1 MAAAKIEAA
10 LKGKFIGGEKPNAE
24 DVKLFNELLGEKN
37 TYLHRWAK
45 NMASFSEAE
54 RKAWAP
60 AKKAAKPAVSFSTAA
75 AAPAAPVAT
84 KAKVTAEIAL
94 KEGVNGADLEKLIRT
109 IKIDGLDFGA
119 FAAKAGA
126 LVWTPTIEE
135 VKVSREDLLDMTQ
148 GFAKYVTKTTFS
160 KWEKL

>member
-1 MAAAKIEAA
+1 MLCIPYICTCFGAA
-10 LKGKFIGGEKPNAE
+10 L
-24 DVKLFNELLGEKN
+24 LL
-37 TYLHRWAK
+37 RC
-45 NMASFSEAE
+45 
-54 RKAWAP
+54 
-60 AKKAAKPAVSFSTAA
+60 
-75 AAPAAPVAT
+75 PVALLRPCLST
-84 KAKVTAEIAL
+84 HPCR
-94 KEGVNGADLEKLIRT
+94 EGVNGADLEKLIRT